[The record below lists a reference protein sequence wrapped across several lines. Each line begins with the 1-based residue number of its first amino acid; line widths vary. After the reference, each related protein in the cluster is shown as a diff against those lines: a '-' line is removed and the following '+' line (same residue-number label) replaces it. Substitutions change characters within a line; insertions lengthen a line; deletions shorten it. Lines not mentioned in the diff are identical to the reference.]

1 MTNYKLNTK
10 YEAFSLIE
18 MLITVVILGL
28 LMLTCAI
35 VLTTLIRVSTVAS
48 NKARVRTESEYMQE
62 LLKRT
67 IRTTDP
73 ASANLYDSASAGRYY
88 IPESSTI
95 TPAEG
100 GTTPY
105 ASELGE
111 GEFGNEIHLRPFGSS
126 RWICVGFFLGYNN
139 EKESDGT
146 PKGYILKTTME
157 DTEYSPES
165 CFDSAVNDPL
175 NYIVL
180 NSRFVNVSE
189 MKISYTI
196 TEDSNKEFVLN
207 LHADAIYWYFAKG
220 APIKKDLYRQSIVK
234 TEGIMW

>member
-18 MLITVVILGL
+18 MLITIVILGL

-73 ASANLYDSASAGRYY
+73 ASANLYDSAGRYY
-88 IPESSTI
+88 IPENSTI
-95 TPAEG
+95 TPFEG
-100 GTTPY
+100 GSTPY
-105 ASELGE
+105 DHELGE
-111 GEFGNEIHLRPFGSS
+111 GDLGNEIHLRPFGSS
-126 RWICVGFFLGYNN
+126 RWICVGFFLGYNG

-157 DTEYSPES
+157 DMEYLPEN
-165 CFDSAVNDPL
+165 CFNSAINKPE

-180 NSRFVNVSE
+180 NSRFVNVSD
-189 MKISYTI
+189 MKISHTI

-207 LHADAIYWYFAKG
+207 SHADAIYWYFAKG